1 MFERY
6 IDEGCRKCGAPII
19 TEYQRKALVMPAWC
33 AQYCEHHATEVRTS
47 VEAEE
52 REELGEV
59 MFDPRRMFLSDLE
72 QLKWERNLYGVRSYI
87 C

>member
-19 TEYQRKALVMPAWC
+19 TEYQRKALVMPQWC
-33 AQYCEHHATEVRTS
+33 SQYCEHHADEVRSS
-47 VEAEE
+47 VDTED

-59 MFDPRRMFLSDLE
+59 MFDSRRMFLADYE